1 MTQEMKK
8 WIDAA
13 SYQDLLEKWRFE
25 PIGSHW
31 FEGETGKYFKEAM
44 KMKRENTSPGEQ
56 VAASKAIG
64 W

>member
-13 SYQDLLEKWRFE
+13 SYQDLLAKWRFE

-31 FEGETGKYFKEAM
+31 FEGEAGEYFKEVM
-44 KMKRENTSPGEQ
+44 KTKRENTSLGEQ
-56 VAASKAIG
+56 VAASKAMG
-64 W
+64 C